1 MFPCVGGHGR
11 GSEIKQTGGEGGGF
25 AEWFVTFSA
34 GHGCQNQAGRSLKR
48 G

>member
-11 GSEIKQTGGEGGGF
+11 GSEIKQTRGEGGGF

-34 GHGCQNQAGRSLKR
+34 GRDRQNHTGRSLKR